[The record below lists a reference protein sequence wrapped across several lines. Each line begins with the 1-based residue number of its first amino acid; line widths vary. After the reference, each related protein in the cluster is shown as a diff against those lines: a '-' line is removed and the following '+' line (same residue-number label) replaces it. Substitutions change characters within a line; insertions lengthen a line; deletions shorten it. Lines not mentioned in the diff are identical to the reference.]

1 MATRKLSRFTRHEGE
16 GANTTNLFAAK
27 GLAGEA
33 GDTKSSDPG
42 RGYFSS

>member
-1 MATRKLSRFTRHEGE
+1 MATRKMSRFARHDGRGE
-16 GANTTNLFAAK
+16 NTANLFAAK